1 MAALRTL
8 LRDHFRL
15 AIVLVVLALA
25 VKAAIPTGYMI
36 GSQGKSLTI
45 LVCGDA
51 SGDHLAKQITI
62 PTKADGQA
70 KTSESCPYA
79 SLSFASL
86 DAGLPHFIAL
96 AIAFLL
102 LLGFAPVRI
111 PVLAGFAH
119 IRPPMRG
126 PPALI

>member
-1 MAALRTL
+1 MGRLRAY
-8 LRDHFRL
+8 LRSHFRL
-15 AIVLVVLALA
+15 AMLLIAAALVIKA
-25 VKAAIPTGYMI
+25 VVPTGYMI
-36 GSQGKSLTI
+36 GSQGKALTI

-62 PTKADGQA
+62 SGKSEGTA
-70 KTSESCPYA
+70 KPAETCPYA

-86 DAGLPHFIAL
+86 DAGLPAFVAL

-102 LLGFAPVRI
+102 LLGFAPIRI
-111 PVLAGFAH
+111 PALAGLPY
-119 IRPPMRG
+119 IRPPLRG